1 MTRQVDFSRLRD
13 ELVDAVKQ
21 GDENRARG
29 LVPRLGTGPR
39 SIRTVLE
46 AMLEDPTGLVRQAA
60 AFALGEVGGA
70 ASARRLERQLSIEEA
85 REDHDGAAVAEE
97 ITRALGRIKGKAA
110 RVSLVRR
117 LERVTAGKLERSDA
131 DELALALWRKR
142 HPELLQVVA
151 RSLERLGEQKPHAL
165 LGLSL
170 LLERSPEELRVWAI
184 DPAVPVAHKTA
195 VLTVL
200 KDELPDEWLS
210 TLSAFITAAH
220 ALIEQA
226 VHGHD
231 EAASFCED
239 LLSTV
244 LLHRARLLGVLP
256 EQARAEL
263 RDAARSLV
271 GAESMGC
278 ALRAAAVLKYVGHPE
293 DAAILEAH
301 QPADPTFSKVFSDT
315 ARALRGLQKN

>member
-1 MTRQVDFSRLRD
+1 MAQRVDFSRLRD
-13 ELVDAVKQ
+13 ELVDAVKK
-21 GDENRARG
+21 GDENRARS
-29 LVPRLGTGPR
+29 LMPRLGAGPR
-39 SIRTVLE
+39 HIRTVLE
-46 AMLEDPTGLVRQAA
+46 AMLEDPAGLVRQAA
-60 AFALGEVGGA
+60 AFALGELGGA

-85 REDHDGAAVAEE
+85 GGNYDGAAVAEE
-97 ITRALGRIKGKAA
+97 ITRALGRIKGEAA

-117 LERVTAGKLERSDA
+117 LERVTAGKLQRSDA

-151 RSLERLGEQKPHAL
+151 RSLEQLGEPKPNAL
-165 LGLSL
+165 LGLLL
-170 LLERSPEELRVWAI
+170 LLERTPEELRAWAI
-184 DPAVPVAHKTA
+184 DPAVPVSHKTA

-200 KDELPDEWLS
+200 KDELPDEWIS
-210 TLSAFITAAH
+210 TLPAFITAAH
-220 ALIEQA
+220 VLVAQA

-231 EAASFCED
+231 EAAYFCED

-256 EQARAEL
+256 EQARSEL
-263 RDAARSLV
+263 RDASRRLV

-278 ALRAAAVLKYVGHPE
+278 ALRAAAVLKYVGRPE

-301 QPADPTFSKVFSDT
+301 QPADPTFTKVFNDT
-315 ARALRGLQKN
+315 VRALRGLQKN